1 MDIKTINSQLGV
13 SPQIQHD
20 EVAAIAAAG
29 YRSIICNRPDG
40 EEAGQPPAAAIAEAA
55 QRHKIGFAH
64 IPVVSGQMTGTDAM
78 LMSHALA
85 ELPSPVLEIGRAGGR
100 GHMGHYG

>member
-13 SPQIQHD
+13 SPQIQPG

-40 EEAGQPPAAAIAEAA
+40 EEAGQPPAAAIAEVAH
-55 QRHKIGFAH
+55 RHTIGFAH
-64 IPVVSGQMTGTDAM
+64 IPVVSGQMTGTEAM
-78 LMSHALA
+78 LMARS
-85 ELPSPVLEIGRAGGR
+85 EDRRVGTRCVSQCTNRW
-100 GHMGHYG
+100 